1 MAIIHTIENKPMDT
15 VLEVRDHEEYTE
27 FLFLGMACRYLPER
41 QYVVSLNVD
50 EAKKFRDVLNQFIE
64 KQEKL

>member
-1 MAIIHTIENKPMDT
+1 MAIIHTIENKPMET

-27 FLFLGMACRYLPER
+27 SLFLGMKCRYLPEH